1 MDQGLCNS
9 TVNEKSESSET
20 RVCRKLSKSKASMH
34 DLPVASSYVYYVFA
48 TRTYDSLR
56 IQYRL
61 EVPELLRPFL
71 LRATSRLAA
80 EMAN

>member
-1 MDQGLCNS
+1 
-9 TVNEKSESSET
+9 
-20 RVCRKLSKSKASMH
+20 MH

-80 EMAN
+80 ETAN